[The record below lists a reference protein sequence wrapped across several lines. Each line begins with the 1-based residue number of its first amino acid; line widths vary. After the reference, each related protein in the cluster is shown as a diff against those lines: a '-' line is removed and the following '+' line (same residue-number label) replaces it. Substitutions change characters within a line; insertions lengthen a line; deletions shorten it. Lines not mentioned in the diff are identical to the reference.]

1 MINIHADNNINNQ
14 YRGLFSLNRESPINT
29 GAYFPCTVNPLS
41 MPGLFFLFCCIPGQC
56 RSYLPYIVFPW
67 SMPGLFS
74 LYCESPVNAGLI
86 FLIPCISLVNTGAY
100 FPCIVNSLWIPGHIF
115 LVPWIPVQYHR
126 ACFPCIR
133 CIPVHSSSNS
143 PGLIDITPR
152 ILSSTTWGTHLPQ
165 FSPSILQDNFKT
177 VYTVVHYTLYI
188 QYTVHT
194 PITRTVY
201 YILVHICLCTV
212 QKKLQL

>member
-1 MINIHADNNINNQ
+1 MQIII
-14 YRGLFSLNRESPINT
+14 LIINT
-29 GAYFPCTVNPLS
+29 GACFPWIVNPLS
-41 MPGLFFLFCCIPGQC
+41 IQ
-56 RSYLPYIVFPW
+56 
-67 SMPGLFS
+67 
-74 LYCESPVNAGLI
+74 
-86 FLIPCISLVNTGAY
+86 
-100 FPCIVNSLWIPGHIF
+100 GHIF
-115 LVPWIPVQYHR
+115 LVPWIPCQCQAYFSFFVVSPVNAGLIFPISCFPGQCQ